1 MEARHLKT
9 IVSGFF
15 YGKNMELETFIARYI
30 ADEAEKL
37 ALRHHAY
44 HNAISIENS
53 RKLERTKSPNLLQ
66 VVKPEHWLIDRKF
79 NPFYVKKNTKSIARS
94 IAKKISSGEY
104 EPREPAIA
112 KIPKKSGGTRDV
124 AMYQIPDAAVST
136 LFYHRLLKKNRH
148 RFSSF
153 SYAYRNDRNVHFA
166 IQDIAVELSQ
176 NSRIFVAE
184 FDFSKYFDS
193 ISHDF
198 LYSQFDENGF
208 FISSEERSV
217 IRSFLKGR
225 DKGIPQGTSISL
237 FLANLACW
245 KLDKQFEKEGLQF
258 ARYADD
264 TIIWSR
270 DYNKIGRAFEIISE
284 FSSEAG
290 VALNRDKSEGIS
302 LLCDD
307 TMPSEFASRKNQV
320 EFLGYAISVDKVSIK
335 NSSVNKIKKQ
345 ISYILYKHLIQPL
358 NSIPL
363 RAIKIPGGD
372 KDEAL
377 LSAICEIRRYLY
389 GNLNEEMISAYLSGR
404 SNRIFFK
411 GIMSFYP
418 IISDTEQLR
427 ALDGWLVN
435 AIFKAVQ
442 KRSKML
448 VSHRMP
454 RSHSLPFSASR
465 KELITYCNTQKIGG
479 KKLLKIP
486 SFMTIY
492 HAMKK
497 GLVELGVA
505 GITDPMADSYD
516 Y

>member
-1 MEARHLKT
+1 
-9 IVSGFF
+9 
-15 YGKNMELETFIARYI
+15 MELEKSVARYI
-30 ADEAEKL
+30 SDEAEKL

-44 HNAISIENS
+44 HNAIAIENI
-53 RKLERTKSPNLLQ
+53 RKLERTKSPKLLQ
-66 VVKPEHWLIDRKF
+66 VEKPEHWFIDRKF
-79 NPFYVKKNTKSIARS
+79 DPFYVKKNTKSIARS
-94 IAKKISSGEY
+94 IANKISKGEY
-104 EPREPAIA
+104 VPFAPSIS
-112 KIPKKSGGTRDV
+112 KIPKKSGGMRDV

-136 LFYHRLLKKNRH
+136 LFYHRLLKKNKH

-166 IQDIAVELSQ
+166 IQDISVELAQ
-176 NSRIFVAE
+176 HSRIFVAE
-184 FDFSKYFDS
+184 FDFSRYFDS
-193 ISHDF
+193 ISHEF

-208 FISSEERSV
+208 FISTEERNV
-217 IRSFLKGR
+217 IKSFLNDR
-225 DKGIPQGTSISL
+225 EKGIPQGTSISL

-245 KLDKQFEKEGLQF
+245 KLDKHLEKEGLQF

-270 DYNKIGRAFEIISE
+270 DYSKISRAFEIITA

-290 VALNRDKSEGIS
+290 VSINLEKSEGIS
-302 LLCDD
+302 LLCNDS
-307 TMPSEFASRKNQV
+307 MPSEFASRKNQV
-320 EFLGYAISVDKVSIK
+320 EFLGYAISVDQVSIK
-335 NSSVNKIKKQ
+335 KASVNKIKRQ

-358 NSIPL
+358 NSRPL
-363 RAIKIPGGD
+363 KAIKIPGGD

-418 IISDTEQLR
+418 IINDIDQLKS
-427 ALDGWLVN
+427 LDGWLVN

-448 VSHRMP
+448 KSHKMP
-454 RSHSLPFSASR
+454 RGHSLPFKASR
-465 KELITYCNTQKIGG
+465 KEFLQYCNVTKVGG
-479 KKLLKIP
+479 KKLLVIP

-505 GITDPMADSYD
+505 GITDPMADTYD